1 MSSEVLWICAASL
14 TDLFAGISVALG
26 FYSYGN
32 HVYTIE
38 KVLYTTFD
46 LMSFFSIIFFAAEV
60 SRKDQILR
68 KMVKETAFWMSLSDE
83 TEVNGKLL
91 YKLIK
96 SKEEIVLSAWGVFSF
111 TRSFLLASFAGL
123 ISFNL
128 LLIQLDR

>member
-14 TDLFAGISVALG
+14 TELFAEISIALG
-26 FYSYGN
+26 FYSHGN

-38 KVLYTTFD
+38 KILHTTFD

-60 SRKDQILR
+60 GRKDQILR
-68 KMVKETAFWMSLSDE
+68 KVVKETAFALSLSDK

-96 SKEEIVLSAWGVFSF
+96 SKEEIVLSAWGVFNF
-111 TRSFLLASFAGL
+111 TRSFLLASFAGI

-128 LLIQLDR
+128 LLIQLNS